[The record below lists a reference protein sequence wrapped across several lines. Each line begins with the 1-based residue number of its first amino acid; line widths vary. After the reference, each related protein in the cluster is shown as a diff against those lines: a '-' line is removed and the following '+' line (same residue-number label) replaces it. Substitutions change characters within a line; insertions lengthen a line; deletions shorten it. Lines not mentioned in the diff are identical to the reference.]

1 MAIDLI
7 ARIKDEAWYRDQI
20 VHVAKI
26 PATAAIPADI
36 SLHPTMERYLG
47 ERGISLYRHQVEVI
61 EALRSGK
68 NVIFT
73 TPTASG
79 KTLAFNVPIFE
90 TLLTDASACALYI
103 YPLKALANDQYDKLR
118 NLEEG
123 LGLQLHASVYDGDT
137 PTGKRARIRGT
148 ARIILTNPHALH
160 YYLPWHHQW
169 SRFFANLRYIVI
181 DEAHQYRGVFGA
193 NVALLLRRLYRILA
207 RYGSSPQIVLASAS
221 VANPKGFAR
230 DLTGRD
236 LSVVS
241 EATAA
246 RGERQVCFWDGLLD
260 SNSAITTQAARLL
273 AFVSKS
279 HVQTLCFTRSRVL
292 AEVIARRAQD
302 LGGRDILSYRA
313 GYLPQERREIEAG
326 LRTGE
331 IKGVVST
338 SALEAGID
346 IGSLDAVILVGFPGS
361 LLSAWQQAG
370 RAGRGTDPSLIVFMP
385 QENPLD
391 RYFMHH
397 PDAFLG
403 RERSQIVIRP
413 DNPRLVAGHMIC
425 AAAELPLQEAEL
437 TLAEKPLLQSLVEGG
452 LIAGTP
458 RGFIYRGKRRA
469 HELVRM
475 DALVGDGVKL
485 MHAGKLLETMDPI
498 RARRDAYPGAVLLH
512 RGETYVVENLD
523 LENGVAT
530 VRQDDVDYYTKGL
543 RTSTSE
549 ILSQEDGIERDGV
562 TVATGRVRIT
572 ESFIG
577 YQTMHYNRAI
587 SVNSLD
593 LPPHT
598 YEADGLWITLP
609 VLIPGVAPEALA
621 GGLHGAEHALIAM
634 APLLVL
640 CDHEDIGGVSTPF
653 HQQTGASTILIY
665 DEIED
670 GAGLSGVL
678 FSAMARLTER
688 AERLVADCPCE
699 DGCPACIY
707 SPNCGSQ
714 NRPLDKRATIEIL
727 RLITAKLAK
736 IEPCPE
742 L

>member
-1 MAIDLI
+1 SSITTGKTSLPSRFSSIVCCGSLLMATDTI
-7 ARIKDEAWYRDQI
+7 ACIKGEAWYRNQI
-20 VHVAKI
+20 VHLETI
-26 PATAAIPADI
+26 PATDAIPADVA
-36 SLHPTMERYLG
+36 LHPTMERYLRAR
-47 ERGISLYRHQVEVI
+47 EISLYRHQVAVI
-61 EALRSGK
+61 EAMRAGK
-68 NVIFT
+68 DVIIT

-79 KTLAFNVPIFE
+79 KTLAFNIPIFE
-90 TLLTDASACALYI
+90 TFLKDENACALYI
-103 YPLKALANDQYDKLR
+103 YPLKALANDQYDKLKDM
-118 NLEEG
+118 EEG
-123 LGLQLHASVYDGDT
+123 LGLDLHPSVYDGDT
-137 PTGKRARIRGT
+137 PTAKRSRIRNT
-148 ARIILTNPHALH
+148 ARVILTNPHALH

-169 SRFFANLRYIVI
+169 SRFYANLRYIVI

-221 VANPKGFAR
+221 VANPQAFAR

-236 LSVVS
+236 VAVVS

-246 RGERQVCFWDGLLD
+246 RGERQVCFWDALLD
-260 SNSAITTQAARLL
+260 NASAITTQAARIL
-273 AFVSKS
+273 ATLSQS
-279 HVQTLCFTRSRVL
+279 NVQTLCFTRSRVM
-292 AEVIARRAQD
+292 AEVVARRARD
-302 LGGRDILSYRA
+302 LGGKDVLSYRA
-313 GYLPQERREIEAG
+313 GYLPRERREIEAG
-326 LRTGE
+326 LRDGS

-413 DNPRLVAGHMIC
+413 DNPRIVASHMLC
-425 AAAELPLQEAEL
+425 AAAELPLRDEELSAE
-437 TLAEKPLLQSLVEGG
+437 EKPLLQSLVDGG
-452 LIAGTP
+452 LIAATP
-458 RGFIYRGKRRA
+458 RGFIYRGVRRA

-475 DALVGDGVKL
+475 DSLVGEGVKL
-485 MHAGKLLETMDPI
+485 LHAGKLLETMDPI

-523 LENGVAT
+523 LENGVAQ
-530 VRQDDVDYYTKGL
+530 VRQEEVDYYTKGL

-549 ILSQEDGIERDGV
+549 IISQEETIERDGV

-587 SVNSLD
+587 SVDPLD
-593 LPPHT
+593 LPPYT
-598 YEADGLWITLP
+598 YETDGLWIILP
-609 VLIPGVAPEALA
+609 AVIQNVAPEALA

-634 APLLVL
+634 AP
-640 CDHEDIGGVSTPF
+640 
-653 HQQTGASTILIY
+653 
-665 DEIED
+665 
-670 GAGLSGVL
+670 
-678 FSAMARLTER
+678 
-688 AERLVADCPCE
+688 
-699 DGCPACIY
+699 
-707 SPNCGSQ
+707 
-714 NRPLDKRATIEIL
+714 
-727 RLITAKLAK
+727 
-736 IEPCPE
+736 
-742 L
+742 